1 MARIAKKL
9 EYFLEEVIKMYI
21 SEFACGVFAT
31 LITEIVL
38 IIGYAIYARKKK

>member
-1 MARIAKKL
+1 
-9 EYFLEEVIKMYI
+9 MYI